1 MGLREKGLSIE
12 VRHLNRVGGH
22 HKGAKIINNT
32 LFLRLSHL
40 DQLVVI
46 TGTEVFGPNKVVR
59 DIDRDVRRLTEILR
73 LLIEENF
80 EQSRIFSME
89 MLELDFLACVLEAEK
104 AELPN
109 LFFIESFFMGIEGT
123 LSFKVVLRDFITVQ
137 GHFSSPLLEI

>member
-1 MGLREKGLSIE
+1 
-12 VRHLNRVGGH
+12 
-22 HKGAKIINNT
+22 
-32 LFLRLSHL
+32 L